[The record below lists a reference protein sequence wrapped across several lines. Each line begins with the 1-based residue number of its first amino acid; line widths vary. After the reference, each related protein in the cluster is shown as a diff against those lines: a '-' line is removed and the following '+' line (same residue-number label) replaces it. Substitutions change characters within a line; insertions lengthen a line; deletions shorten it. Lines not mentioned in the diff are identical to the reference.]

1 MSGAGSPDLDLD
13 GRGLRVVVVAASWH
27 AQVMGGL
34 VDGALRG
41 LEAARVSDHEVVT
54 VPGSFELPVVAQAA
68 ARSGADAVVALGV
81 VIRGGTPHFD
91 YVCSAATDG
100 LTQVALATGVPV
112 GFVRVGFSTDYRECP
127 PDSPI
132 FSGARRNGIFK
143 LGEWGTQTHPDLGQR
158 EEDFDIVKHRV
169 SPFYATSLEA
179 ILRAKGITRIYCSG
193 ISTNAVV
200 QAMVRE
206 GHDRDYEMVV
216 LEDCCCGL
224 STEEHEIAVKSF
236 QRFCKLTSSADVTFA

>member
-1 MSGAGSPDLDLD
+1 MSKSIYLVLDMMNDLVHAD
-13 GRGLRVVVVAASWH
+13 GPNG
-27 AQVMGGL
+27 
-34 VDGALRG
+34 
-41 LEAARVSDHEVVT
+41 
-54 VPGSFELPVVAQAA
+54 QAA
-68 ARSGADAVVALGV
+68 YGEQVRARDIVARTRMA
-81 VIRGGTPHFD
+81 IDKAR
-91 YVCSAATDG
+91 AA
-100 LTQVALATGVPV
+100 GVPV
-112 GFVRVGFSTDYRECP
+112 GFVRVGFSPDYRECP

-158 EEDFDIVKHRV
+158 EDDFDIVKHRV

-179 ILRAKGITRIYCSG
+179 ILRANGITRIYCSG

-206 GHDRDYEMVV
+206 GHDRVYEIVV

-224 STEEHEIAVKSF
+224 STEEHELAVKSF
-236 QRFCKLTSSADVTFA
+236 QRFCKLTSSADVEFA